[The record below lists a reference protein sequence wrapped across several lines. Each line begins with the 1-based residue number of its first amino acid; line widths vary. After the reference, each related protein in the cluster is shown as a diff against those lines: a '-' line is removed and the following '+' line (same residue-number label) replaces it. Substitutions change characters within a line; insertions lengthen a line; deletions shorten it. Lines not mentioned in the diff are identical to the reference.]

1 MSRASWPEISKP
13 STTVPEQPSAP
24 DDQPASGVSSG
35 ESSAPQDTETSKPQT
50 ASPAETVE
58 VTEEPVI
65 NEDDA
70 VTITNNGIA
79 VVGTRALMLYGGSYS
94 VGEQYAG
101 W

>member
-1 MSRASWPEISKP
+1 M
-13 STTVPEQPSAP
+13 
-24 DDQPASGVSSG
+24 
-35 ESSAPQDTETSKPQT
+35 
-50 ASPAETVE
+50 E

-101 W
+101 VVNKFKEALGSDVNVYTMIIPTSFES